1 MGLTQILWVFQQ
13 TIFMKILKK
22 YFRKL
27 IYYICKNHSYKTFS
41 MKNIIKI
48 FIVLILVQ
56 SCTPMKKITYL
67 NNSES
72 GKWDISP
79 IPPKHQLEI
88 GDVLM
93 VKVISRNEELNNLF
107 NIENNTNSANEK
119 LTSANLYLNGFT
131 ISQDGTIDIPNV
143 GKVYI
148 LNQTI
153 DEAKETILKVAN
165 DYLINPFVIVKLA
178 NFEFTIL
185 GEVNLP
191 GKYPIYKESIT
202 IYDAIAMAGDIND
215 FADLKKV
222 KIIRSNK
229 NNKKTYNIDLTEA
242 NIMTSDFFYLKN
254 NDLIYIQPLKYKGFR
269 KSQSQTLLSVLTTVA
284 ILFNVYLKA
293 TE

>member
-1 MGLTQILWVFQQ
+1 
-13 TIFMKILKK
+13 
-22 YFRKL
+22 
-27 IYYICKNHSYKTFS
+27 

-153 DEAKETILKVAN
+153 EEAKETILKVAN

-222 KIIRSNK
+222 KII
-229 NNKKTYNIDLTEA
+229 
-242 NIMTSDFFYLKN
+242 
-254 NDLIYIQPLKYKGFR
+254 
-269 KSQSQTLLSVLTTVA
+269 
-284 ILFNVYLKA
+284 
-293 TE
+293 